1 MSPSLH
7 LSISEHLRHQVVVGD
22 YQPGDQL
29 PSEHQL
35 MQEFGVSRTTIR
47 RAIANLVNQGLVTAH
62 QGKGVFVSEQHK
74 VAYSL
79 SSPLVFLEDDMA
91 RQGIPLVVTLLEV
104 GFVAVPDAAQHLM
117 MDSARPVQ
125 AATPQAAQNPSPT
138 FPQVYMQ
145 KKRLDINHRPG
156 ALDYTYLPPALSPI
170 LDAVPLD
177 GLHHMM
183 FPLLEQQGVAIS
195 RIEAILECTH
205 ADPDICH
212 HLDVPLGHP
221 LIVYRHTAYTT
232 ENQPVAYGETISRGD
247 RFCYSL
253 TIPR

>member
-1 MSPSLH
+1 MAPSLH
-7 LSISEHLRHQVVVGD
+7 LSISEHLRHHVVVGD

-91 RQGIPLVVTLLEV
+91 RQGIPLVVTLLEAGV
-104 GFVAVPDAAQHLM
+104 VSVPDTARHLVM
-117 MDSARPVQ
+117 ASANPVQ
-125 AATPQAAQNPSPT
+125 AAMLQEA
-138 FPQVYMQ
+138 QVYMQ
-145 KKRLDINHRPG
+145 KKRLDINNRPG
-156 ALDYTYLPPALSPI
+156 ALDYTYLSPALSPL
-170 LDAVPLD
+170 LDAAPLD
-177 GLHHMM
+177 RMHHMV
-183 FPLLEQQGVAIS
+183 FPLLEQQGIAIS

-212 HLDVPLGHP
+212 HLEVPLGHP